1 MKIKKY
7 HDEKKK
13 AKIEFENNKNQ
24 QIKNFFKKINPI
36 IKEYMSENS
45 ISLILDKKNIILAD
59 SKLEITESLKKI
71 IDKKFN

>member
-1 MKIKKY
+1 
-7 HDEKKK
+7 
-13 AKIEFENNKNQ
+13 
-24 QIKNFFKKINPI
+24 
-36 IKEYMSENS
+36 MSENS